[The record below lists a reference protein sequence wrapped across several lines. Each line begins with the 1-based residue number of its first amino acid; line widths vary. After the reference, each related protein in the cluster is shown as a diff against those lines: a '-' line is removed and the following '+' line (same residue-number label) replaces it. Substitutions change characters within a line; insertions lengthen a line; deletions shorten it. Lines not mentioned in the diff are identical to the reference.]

1 MAEDSNTSSRN
12 LGSGGLC
19 VSQEPSLRV
28 GVVLSDERV
37 DFLREQAFC
46 VLRVKTDKWNR
57 FIGTEEN
64 QKIILDFLDHIWTDR
79 LLLFTGPGGTL
90 HVGDTQVYNTQATVW
105 V

>member
-1 MAEDSNTSSRN
+1 MEEPARASRSNLN
-12 LGSGGLC
+12 GAGNGGGH
-19 VSQEPSLRV
+19 VSQEPSLKV

-64 QKIILDFLDHIWTDR
+64 QKMILDFLDHIWTDK
-79 LLLFTGPGGTL
+79 LLLYSGPGGTL
-90 HVGDTQVYNTQATVW
+90 HARHAQV
-105 V
+105 